1 VNAHYQRLAAL
12 LRDGRSYGEISNSLS
27 RDHPAQRG
35 LSAENIRRYFTENGL
50 NPMAHRMGRTQL
62 RQHVA
67 SAVSQVG
74 PTYGRRMMTGY
85 LRASGVPATERGV
98 RDVLRQVS
106 APNHVDRRQS
116 MRNRN
121 SIPYSASYPGHKLH
135 MDQNEKL
142 AMFGATHV
150 IAVDGFSS
158 CVTSHTTMPIK
169 NNCLIYEEVYR
180 PTIQT
185 HGMWDT
191 VRVDH
196 GREFYLTL
204 FMQGKNEHLRLNR
217 QRSAYIQTPSRSNL
231 RVERLWPEVNN

>member
-1 VNAHYQRLAAL
+1 
-12 LRDGRSYGEISNSLS
+12 
-27 RDHPAQRG
+27 
-35 LSAENIRRYFTENGL
+35 
-50 NPMAHRMGRTQL
+50 
-62 RQHVA
+62 
-67 SAVSQVG
+67 
-74 PTYGRRMMTGY
+74 MTGY

-98 RDVLRQVS
+98 RDVL
-106 APNHVDRRQS
+106 RQS

-217 QRSAYIQTPSRSNL
+217 QRSTYIQTPSRS
-231 RVERLWPEVNN
+231 

>member
-1 VNAHYQRLAAL
+1 
-12 LRDGRSYGEISNSLS
+12 
-27 RDHPAQRG
+27 
-35 LSAENIRRYFTENGL
+35 
-50 NPMAHRMGRTQL
+50 
-62 RQHVA
+62 
-67 SAVSQVG
+67 
-74 PTYGRRMMTGY
+74 
-85 LRASGVPATERGV
+85 VPATERGV

-231 RVERLWPEVNN
+231 RVERLWPEVNNRVNYPIKAALVSMVDNEALDMQDDLHRFCCSDLTVQTCRVGMQRCIPAWNEHHITGELQISHTFHVRARIT